1 MNNVDKIY
9 NALQSLPLPI
19 EQKNLLIEAFTSGE
33 QSGQQVET
41 PQQEDTRIEELTKEV
56 EQLKESV
63 EKLTNQLSEIVL
75 PSKATKDDEGLVRA
89 ISNIKNLEVSTAT
102 IPTLVGAFNTLLV
115 NLRTAGIIQM

>member
-1 MNNVDKIY
+1 MDINKIY

-19 EQKNLLIEAFTSGE
+19 EQINLLIEAFTSGE
-33 QSGQQVET
+33 QNVQQVET

-63 EKLTNQLSEIVL
+63 KQLTKQLNKIVL
-75 PSKATKDDEGLVRA
+75 PVRATKDNEGLVRA

-102 IPTLVGAFNTLLV
+102 IPTVVGAINTLLV

>member
-1 MNNVDKIY
+1 MDINKIY

-33 QSGQQVET
+33 SKVQQPEI
-41 PQQEDTRIEELTKEV
+41 PQQEDTRIEDLTKEV

-63 EKLTNQLSEIVL
+63 ENLTKQLSEIVL
-75 PSKATKDDEGLVRA
+75 PSKATKDNEGLVKA
-89 ISNIKNLEVSTAT
+89 IANIKNLEVSTAT
-102 IPTLVGAFNTLLV
+102 IPTVVGAINTLLV